1 MRLVRLVLLLAVVCS
16 VVLASSSVEA
26 RKLGRV
32 TKHAPEVVDQ
42 FNAFVLK
49 HKRSYLNDE
58 AELAYRLEV
67 FAQNL
72 KEIEDSNARNAF
84 YSEVN
89 EFADET
95 WEEFS
100 VRLSEPQADCS
111 ATLSERHEPMLR
123 HHHPESQDWR
133 EKGVVSPVKNQ
144 GHCGSCWSF
153 STTGALE
160 AAYALEFGS
169 ILSLSEQQL
178 VDCAQAFDNHG
189 CSGGLPSHAFE
200 YIRYNGGLD
209 LEAAYPYEGRNGTE
223 CHYKPDAAAVFVKD
237 VVNITEG
244 DEKMLQHAV
253 GNIKPVSIAFEVVSD
268 FRFYKNG
275 TYTSNECRRSATTV
289 NHAVLAVGYHKD
301 HYWIIKNSW
310 GAQWGMDGYFRMGPI
325 GRNMCGI
332 ATCSSFPILE
342 DPHAPKN
349 DGGAAVVVSTSFTDA
364 SSSGVQTS

>member
-1 MRLVRLVLLLAVVCS
+1 MDERMRLRLLLAVVCS
-16 VVLASSSVEA
+16 VVLASSVEA
-26 RKLGRV
+26 RKLRRV

-72 KEIEDSNARNAF
+72 KEIEDSNARNKGF

-100 VRLSEPQADCS
+100 VRLSAPQADCS

-144 GHCGSCWSF
+144 GHCGSCWTF

-200 YIRYNGGLD
+200 YIKYNGGLD
-209 LEAAYPYEGRNGTE
+209 LEVAYPYEGKNGTE

-237 VVNITEG
+237 VVNITKD
-244 DEKMLQHAV
+244 DEKMMKDAV
-253 GNIKPVSIAFEVVSD
+253 GVVKPVSVAFEVVSD

-275 TYTSNECRRSATTV
+275 TYTSSECRKGPETV

-310 GAQWGMDGYFRMGPI
+310 GTAWGMDGYFRMGPI
-325 GRNMCGI
+325 GSNMCGV

-349 DGGAAVVVSTSFTDA
+349 NDGATVVSTFTEA
-364 SSSGVQTS
+364 SSVGVQTS